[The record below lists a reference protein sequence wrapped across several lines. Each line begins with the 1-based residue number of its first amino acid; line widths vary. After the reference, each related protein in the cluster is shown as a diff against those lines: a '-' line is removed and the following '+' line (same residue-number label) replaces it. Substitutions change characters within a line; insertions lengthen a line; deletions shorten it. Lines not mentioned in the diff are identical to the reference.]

1 VTEDGAITWSS
12 WYNQSTAQL
21 YHVAADNRFPY
32 WLTGAQ
38 QDSGAVGVPS
48 RSNHSEI
55 SNHDWTGV
63 CAGGESGYTAPDP
76 LHPEILFGDIVE
88 RCDLVTGATQNV
100 SPERGASGGP
110 FRHAWTQPLV
120 FSAADKR
127 ALYFAN
133 QYLYKT
139 TNGGES
145 WSQISQDLTR
155 EEPGAPS
162 NLNEAATGD
171 VPTTATAAKRLGVI
185 YTIAPSPLRAP
196 MIWIGTDDGYFQLTN
211 NDGKTWTN
219 VTPPQVTPWS
229 KVVMMEASHFDVNEA
244 YAAVERHQLEDYEPY
259 IYRTRDSGKTWAA
272 ITTGLPAGVYVQ
284 TVKEDPHRRG
294 LLFAGTEL
302 GAYVSFDDGDHWQ
315 SLQLNLPHVSVRDL
329 VIHRDDLIVAT
340 HGRGFWVLDNI
351 TALRQIDAEMSKSN
365 AFLFKPA
372 IAINVVPG
380 SDNGTPQPRDEAL
393 AENPPFG
400 AVIDY
405 YLKSAANG
413 SVTLE
418 IMDPAG
424 EVIRRYSSD
433 ERPTPVDPNTLNIP
447 AFWRPTPEPLSAAS
461 GMHRWVWDL
470 RPTPPPATQRGQ
482 GGGGGGGGGFGFN
495 RPTVLPGRYTVRLT
509 VDGQSLTQPLIVEA
523 DPRSE

>member
-1 VTEDGAITWSS
+1 
-12 WYNQSTAQL
+12 
-21 YHVAADNRFPY
+21 
-32 WLTGAQ
+32 
-38 QDSGAVGVPS
+38 
-48 RSNHSEI
+48 
-55 SNHDWTGV
+55 
-63 CAGGESGYTAPDP
+63 
-76 LHPEILFGDIVE
+76 
-88 RCDLVTGATQNV
+88 
-100 SPERGASGGP
+100 
-110 FRHAWTQPLV
+110 
-120 FSAADKR
+120 
-127 ALYFAN
+127 
-133 QYLYKT
+133 
-139 TNGGES
+139 
-145 WSQISQDLTR
+145 
-155 EEPGAPS
+155 
-162 NLNEAATGD
+162 
-171 VPTTATAAKRLGVI
+171 
-185 YTIAPSPLRAP
+185 

-219 VTPPQVTPWS
+219 VTPPQVTAWS

-340 HGRGFWVLDNI
+340 HGRGFWVLDNV
-351 TALRQIDAEMSKSN
+351 TALRQIDDDMAKSN

-372 IAINVVPG
+372 VAINVVPG

-424 EVIRRYSSD
+424 DVIRRYSSD

-447 AFWRPTPEPLSAAS
+447 AFWRPTPEPLSAAR

-470 RPTPPPATQRGQ
+470 QPTPPPATQRRQ

-495 RPTVLPGRYTVRLT
+495 PATVLPGRYTVRLT
-509 VDGQSLTQPLIVEA
+509 VDGQSLTQPLIVEP
-523 DPRSE
+523 DPRSR